1 MLRVNALRSPRSGNN
16 VCTELF
22 FIYDEAITL
31 QSLSLEPPA
40 TFTSDA
46 LALQYPVTFHNELQ
60 VKVEELVE
68 AEVQMDLGAVA
79 THRSRG
85 GLDGDGNPAKQ
96 NGMVD
101 RASLP

>member
-1 MLRVNALRSPRSGNN
+1 M
-16 VCTELF
+16 
-22 FIYDEAITL
+22 
-31 QSLSLEPPA
+31 
-40 TFTSDA
+40 
-46 LALQYPVTFHNELQ
+46 
-60 VKVEELVE
+60 E
-68 AEVQMDLGAVA
+68 AEVQVDLGTVA

>member
-1 MLRVNALRSPRSGNN
+1 MYR
-16 VCTELF
+16 TF
-22 FIYDEAITL
+22 FSFILKPNEKL
-31 QSLSLEPPA
+31 QSLSLESPA

-60 VKVEELVE
+60 VKVEKLVE

-85 GLDGDGNPAKQ
+85 GLDGDGNPAKK